1 MLETISIV
9 LLAIAVTFLIII
21 QYTMVISDWIR
32 NESETWEKVI
42 GVIPFGPYVLM
53 LLTAV
58 WYIFKKIFKR

>member
-1 MLETISIV
+1 MLETILIV

-32 NESETWEKVI
+32 NESETWEKVV

>member
-9 LLAIAVTFLIII
+9 LLAIAVTFLIVI

-32 NESETWEKVI
+32 NESETWEKVV
-42 GVIPFGPYVLM
+42 GVIPFGPYILM
-53 LLTAV
+53 LLTAI

>member
-1 MLETISIV
+1 MFETISII

-32 NESETWEKVI
+32 NESETWEKIV
-42 GVIPFGPYVLM
+42 GVIPFGPYILM
-53 LLTAV
+53 ILTFV

>member
-9 LLAIAVTFLIII
+9 LLAIVVTFLIII

-32 NESETWEKVI
+32 NESETWEKVV
-42 GVIPFGPYVLM
+42 GVIPFGPYFLM
-53 LLTAV
+53 LLTSV

>member
-32 NESETWEKVI
+32 NESETWEKVV